1 MGYSPNKTGLD
12 GKGTTDVF
20 LINKVFRAKCT
31 KPAYCYY
38 GYVDKPGSVYWPSY
52 MLSHELDN
60 PSPQIVVDH
69 GIVVPVDC
77 YFRGITGIVRTTK
90 GTGNLEVIAHRL
102 KAEDGYAEPSE
113 EILSDAHPLS
123 NHVKPNPINSRCLVE
138 LEAGDVIML
147 YVRRVLKAGF
157 LGWSRHVHG
166 SLSLIFERK
175 D

>member
-1 MGYSPNKTGLD
+1 MGYSPGKKGLD

-38 GYVDKPGSVYWPSY
+38 GYVDKPGNSYWPSY
-52 MLSHELDN
+52 VLYDDLDK
-60 PSPQIVVDH
+60 PSPQMVVDH

-77 YFRGITGIVRTTK
+77 FFRGITGIVRTTK
-90 GTGNLEVIAHRL
+90 STGNLEIIVHRL
-102 KAEDGYAEPSE
+102 KASSGYEDAPVEVITDVY
-113 EILSDAHPLS
+113 PLD

-147 YVRRVLKAGF
+147 YVRRVLRAGF